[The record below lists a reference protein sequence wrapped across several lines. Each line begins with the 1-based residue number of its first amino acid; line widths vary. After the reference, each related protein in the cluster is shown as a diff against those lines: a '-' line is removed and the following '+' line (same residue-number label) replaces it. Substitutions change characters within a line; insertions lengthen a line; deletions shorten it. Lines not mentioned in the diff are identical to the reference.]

1 MSLPLSRREF
11 LSGAAALSL
20 SPGLLSARTGRGKLR
35 HAAVGFGGMGGIDL
49 DSIATHPDIEVVALC
64 DVDANNLA
72 ARAKKHPTAK
82 LYRDYRKM
90 FAEISDEIDTINV
103 GTPDHMHAAI
113 SLTAMLKGKHVYCQ
127 KPLTHDVWEARKMTE
142 LARAKKLATQMGIQ
156 VHSSPEYRLAVKIV
170 QDGVIG
176 RVKEVHSWSFK
187 KWGRDGARPAG
198 QDPVPA
204 NLDWDLW
211 LGTAPLRPFKNK
223 IYHPGNWRMWTD
235 FGCGTMGDMS
245 IHILDPIAGALALTQ
260 PTTILSESDPPP
272 PESFSTRNVVKYVFP
287 GTAYTVD
294 PFPLT
299 WYDGDA
305 IPTGEGWPLE
315 KKQAEKGSTATE
327 RKLPDQ
333 GSMLIGEKGYM
344 LLPHVAAPQLLPSA
358 SFADYQMPRVSGDNH
373 RHEWVKA
380 CKGEGTTSAGFD
392 YAGPLTEFVLLGVI
406 ANRVPGKRL
415 TWHAADMKLEGSD
428 EAAALLRRVYR
439 KGWEVEG
446 L

>member
-1 MSLPLSRREF
+1 MKNSISRRDF
-11 LSGAAALSL
+11 LAGASALALS
-20 SPGLLSARTGRGKLR
+20 PRVLSARTGRPRLR
-35 HAAVGFGGMGGIDL
+35 HAAVGFGGMGGTDL
-49 DSIATHPDIEVVALC
+49 ESIASHPDIEVVALC

-72 ARAKKHPTAK
+72 VKSKKYPEAK

-90 FAEISDEIDTINV
+90 FAEISDQIDTVNV

-142 LARAKKLATQMGIQ
+142 VARAKKVVTQMGIQ
-156 VHSSPEYRLAVKIV
+156 VHSGREYRLAAKII
-170 QDGVIG
+170 QDGAIG
-176 RVKEVHSWSFK
+176 KVKEVHSWSFK

-198 QDPVPA
+198 EDPVPA

-211 LGTAPLRPFKNK
+211 LGTAPERPFKSK

-260 PTTILSESDPPP
+260 PKTILSESDAPP
-272 PESFSTRNVVKYVFP
+272 PESFSTKNIVKYVFP
-287 GTAYTVD
+287 GTAFTVD
-294 PFPLT
+294 PFPIT

-305 IPTGEGWPLE
+305 IPTGEGWPIE
-315 KKQAEKGSTATE
+315 KNK
-327 RKLPDQ
+327 KLPDQ
-333 GSMLIGEKGYM
+333 GSMFIGEKGYM
-344 LLPHVAAPQLLPSA
+344 LLPHVAAPQLLPA
-358 SFADYQMPRVSGDNH
+358 ANFVDYKAPPVTGDNH
-373 RHEWVKA
+373 WHQWVKA
-380 CKGEGTTSAGFD
+380 CKGEGIPSANFD

-406 ANRVPGKRL
+406 ANRVPGKL
-415 TWHAADMKLEGSD
+415 LKWNAAEMKLEGSD
-428 EAAALLRRVYR
+428 EAAARLKRVYR

>member
-1 MSLPLSRREF
+1 MKNSLSRRQF
-11 LSGAAALSL
+11 LAGSTALAL
-20 SPGLLSARTGRGKLR
+20 GPDLLHARPGRAKLR
-35 HAAVGFGGMGGIDL
+35 HAAIGFGGMGGADL
-49 DSIATHPDIEVVALC
+49 EAIASHPDIEVVALC
-64 DVDANNLA
+64 DVDANNITVK
-72 ARAKKHPTAK
+72 AKKYPNAK
-82 LYRDYRKM
+82 QYRDYRKM
-90 FAEISDEIDTINV
+90 FAEMSDGIDTVNV

-142 LARAKKLATQMGIQ
+142 VARAKKVVTQMGIQ
-156 VHSSPEYRLAVKIV
+156 VHSTAPYRLAVKVI
-170 QDGVIG
+170 QDGAIG
-176 RVKEVHSWSFK
+176 KVKEVHSWSFK

-198 QDPVPA
+198 EDPVPA

-211 LGTAPLRPFKNK
+211 LGTAPYRPFKNK

-260 PTTILSESDPPP
+260 PKTIISESDAPP
-272 PESFSTRNVVKYVFP
+272 PESFSTRNIVKYVFP

-294 PFPLT
+294 PLPLT

-305 IPTGEGWPLE
+305 IPDGAGWPIE
-315 KKQAEKGSTATE
+315 K
-327 RKLPDQ
+327 KLPDQ
-333 GSMLIGEKGYM
+333 GSMFIGEKGYM
-344 LLPHVAAPQLLPSA
+344 LLPHVAAPQLLPA
-358 SFADYQMPRVSGDNH
+358 AQFKDYKAPAVVGESHWHQ
-373 RHEWVKA
+373 WVKA
-380 CKGEGTTSAGFD
+380 IKGEGAASANFD

-406 ANRVPGKRL
+406 ANRVPGKL
-415 TWHAADMKLEGSD
+415 LKWNAAEMKLEGSED
-428 EAAALLRRVYR
+428 AAKLLKRTYR